1 MQRER
6 KGLCLSS
13 KGSTPVLKTQ
23 VRFGNVL
30 IANSFPKF
38 NYIFHRVQTQG
49 KRFHFSHHTKNKK
62 WLLKLHLIRRD
73 VEAHS
78 DQYAVATKQG
88 AALFVVVCV
97 SLWCLDLAHNPKGG
111 TFSFALQKLCSSQL
125 CRENSVTEGISNI
138 IFGGMLE
145 LWNKFRSVNLQV
157 QCKLT
162 ETNQPNS
169 LQPTLLYG

>member
-13 KGSTPVLKTQ
+13 KSPTPILKTQ
-23 VRFGNVL
+23 QCSG
-30 IANSFPKF
+30 SKF
-38 NYIFHRVQTQG
+38 LPQTQLCFSQG
-49 KRFHFSHHTKNKK
+49 PKASKRFHFSRHTKNEKR
-62 WLLKLHLIRRD
+62 LLKLHLIRRG

-97 SLWCLDLAHNPKGG
+97 SLWCLSLAHNPKGG
-111 TFSFALQKLCSSQL
+111 AFSLALEKFCGSEL
-125 CRENSVTEGISNI
+125 CRENSMTEGISNI
-138 IFGGMLE
+138 IFGGMME

-169 LQPTLLYG
+169 LQPTLLYGQI